1 MAAYRDWMV
10 AEWLII
16 IVFLLV
22 VATATRFALGA
33 LLPRSRAVQ
42 WPAAARWP
50 RTRAQKETLPR
61 RPIEQLARDLRRLGP
76 KFHQPPA
83 GTSRVK
89 REAARYAYDRALGE
103 AATAVGVE
111 HLLAVL
117 APGDDLDAERRRV
130 EDCLWLA
137 GVRTG
142 EAA

>member
-1 MAAYRDWMV
+1 MV
-10 AEWLII
+10 
-16 IVFLLV
+16 IVFCLV
-22 VATATRFALGA
+22 VAPATRFAFGV
-33 LLPRSRAVQ
+33 LLPWLTNAQ
-42 WPAAARWP
+42 WSNALP
-50 RTRAQKETLPR
+50 RGMTQKEPLPR

-76 KFHQPPA
+76 KFYQPPA

-130 EDCLWLA
+130 EGCLWLA
-137 GVRTG
+137 GVRIG

>member
-1 MAAYRDWMV
+1 MAP
-10 AEWLII
+10 EWLII
-16 IVFLLV
+16 ILFCLV
-22 VATATRFALGA
+22 AAVAARFAFGV
-33 LLPRSRAVQ
+33 LLPCFTTVG
-42 WPAAARWP
+42 WPAAAARWP
-50 RTRAQKETLPR
+50 RGSAQEPLLPR

-83 GTSRVK
+83 GTSRIK

-117 APGDDLDAERRRV
+117 APGEDLDAERRRV
-130 EDCLWLA
+130 ENCLWLA
-137 GVRTG
+137 GVRIE